1 LRVLYLATMA
11 HVLFVSKPIAPPWND
26 SGKNLVRDL
35 ARGLSRHRATVM
47 VRPGEH
53 PDVGGAELRA
63 VYGASSGGFA
73 PALVDQAR
81 VFAHLATA
89 RGHHLWHFFF
99 APNPRSCRAGQAA
112 RTLRRIPTLH
122 TISSAPRDPRAI
134 VPLLFADVHV
144 VLSRHSERRLAEAGL
159 SGARMRRIAPAIEP
173 LTPLAPERRRTLR
186 SELGLPLDAPL
197 VVYPGDLEFGEGGA
211 LLVEAQRSLQARGAL
226 LVMACRAKTAAAR
239 AAEQALRER
248 ADAEGL
254 TASMR
259 WVGETARIHDLLA
272 CADVV
277 ALPSADLYAKMDYP
291 LVLLEAM
298 SLARPVL
305 VARGSAAEELSDEG
319 AALAVTPSAEA
330 LAHELTVLLDD
341 AAARDAL
348 GARAAHAVRERY
360 AHRTMAAAYERV
372 YDELLG

>member
-1 LRVLYLATMA
+1 MA
-11 HVLFVSKPIAPPWND
+11 DVLFVSKPIAPPWND

-35 ARGLSRHRATVM
+35 ARGLTRHRATVM

-53 PDVGGAELRA
+53 PDVGAAQLRA

-89 RGHHLWHFFF
+89 RGHGLWHFFF
-99 APNPRSCRAGQAA
+99 APNPRSCRAGRAA
-112 RTLRRIPTLH
+112 RALRRLPTLH

-144 VLSRHSERRLAEAGL
+144 VLSRHSERRLFEAGL
-159 SGARMRRIAPAIEP
+159 AAARMRRIAPAIEP
-173 LTPLAPERRRTLR
+173 LTPLSHAQQRALR
-186 SELGLPLDAPL
+186 VELELPTDAPI

-211 LLVEAQRSLQARGAL
+211 LLVEAQRALAARGVV

-239 AAEQALRER
+239 AAEQALRAR
-248 ADAEGL
+248 ADAAQLGP
-254 TASMR
+254 SMR

-305 VARGSAAEELSDEG
+305 VARGSAAEELVEG
-319 AALAVTPSAEA
+319 EAALAVTPSADA
-330 LAHELTVLLDD
+330 LAAELSRLLDD
-341 AAARDAL
+341 AALREAL
-348 GARAAHAVRERY
+348 GQRAATAVHERY
-360 AHRTMAAAYERV
+360 AHRAMAAAYERV